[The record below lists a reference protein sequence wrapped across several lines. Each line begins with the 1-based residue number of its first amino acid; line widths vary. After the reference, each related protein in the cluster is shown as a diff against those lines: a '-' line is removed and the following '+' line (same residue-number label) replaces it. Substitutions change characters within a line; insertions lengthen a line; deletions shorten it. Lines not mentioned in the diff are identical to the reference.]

1 MKNITLRYF
10 DGCPNWKLALERL
23 HQAVDRAEMREVR
36 IDLER
41 VETAAEAEAVGFRGS
56 PSVLI
61 EGRDP
66 FARERD
72 PVGLSCRM
80 FVTEDGP
87 QGAPSVSQLLDALQD
102 S

>member
-10 DGCPNWKLALERL
+10 EGCPNWKLALERIHETIEL
-23 HQAVDRAEMREVR
+23 AGLSDVR

-41 VETAAEAEAVGFRGS
+41 VETAAEAEVVRFRGS

-61 EGRDP
+61 EGQDP
-66 FARERD
+66 FARD
-72 PVGLSCRM
+72 DAPVGLSCRV
-80 FVTEDGP
+80 FLTEDGP
-87 QGAPSVSQLLDALQD
+87 QGAPSVSQLLDALQE

>member
-10 DGCPNWKLALERL
+10 DGCPNWKIALERI
-23 HQAVDRAEMREVR
+23 HEVVERAELRDVR

-41 VETAAEAEAVGFRGS
+41 VETLAEAEAVGFRGS

-66 FARERD
+66 FRAGD

-87 QGAPSVSQLLDALQD
+87 QGAPSVSQLLDALQE